1 MVNLRVIPV
10 DFKVDYVDWRR
21 RFVFFWRTNYRIGWL
36 GISKRCLEIV
46 TRWGRVV
53 KDARKRSVFQ
63 GMASS
68 HWPPI
73 FHWAEC
79 ERMEA
84 SKRTRKEGLGANHQ
98 LSKRKLPN

>member
-1 MVNLRVIPV
+1 
-10 DFKVDYVDWRR
+10 VDYVDWHR
-21 RFVFFWRTNYRIGWL
+21 RFVFFWSTNYRFGWL
-36 GISKRCLEIV
+36 GISKRCLESV
-46 TRWGRVV
+46 TRWGRVL
-53 KDARKRSVFQ
+53 KRRTQAVSVSQ

-84 SKRTRKEGLGANHQ
+84 TKRTRKEGLGANHQ
-98 LSKRKLPN
+98 LSKRKFPN